1 MPCSSDRTGSLLC
14 KLLAA
19 SITVETVDRDG
30 HILVKNTKR
39 TLPQE
44 ELKKYMNISYENG
57 VPSMQ
62 IVLGKLRNYIFF

>member
-44 ELKKYMNISYENG
+44 ELKKYMNISY
-57 VPSMQ
+57 
-62 IVLGKLRNYIFF
+62 